1 MTRSEKRHLDRV
13 SELGCA
19 VCGSPAEIHHPRFA
33 AGMAQRSPHFLA
45 IGLCAQHHRT
55 GGHGVA
61 LHAGQ
66 ATFEGLYGSE
76 AELLAATIEKLTGG
90 NK

>member
-1 MTRSEKRHLDRV
+1 MTRAERRHLDRV

-19 VCGSPAEIHHPRFA
+19 VCGSPAGIHHPRFA
-33 AGMAQRSPHFLA
+33 AGMAQRASHFLA
-45 IGLCAQHHRT
+45 IPLCPDHHQN

-66 ATFEGLYGSE
+66 ETFERMYGSE
-76 AELLAATIEKLTGG
+76 AELLAATIEKLTTEGR
-90 NK
+90 